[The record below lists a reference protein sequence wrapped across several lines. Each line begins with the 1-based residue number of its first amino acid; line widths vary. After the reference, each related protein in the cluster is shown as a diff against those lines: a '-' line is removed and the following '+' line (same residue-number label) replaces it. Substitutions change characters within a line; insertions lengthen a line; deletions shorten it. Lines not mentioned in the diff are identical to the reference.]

1 MPIVIPTGIEL
12 VLSLIG
18 TFVLLAGPLVIFLVG
33 GNSKF
38 MQNFV
43 EKMIDNDMK
52 SGKLDWKLKQN
63 GNLPPVGDENKKMM
77 NDEKEEK
84 KVK

>member
-52 SGKLDWKLKQN
+52 NGKLDWKLKQN